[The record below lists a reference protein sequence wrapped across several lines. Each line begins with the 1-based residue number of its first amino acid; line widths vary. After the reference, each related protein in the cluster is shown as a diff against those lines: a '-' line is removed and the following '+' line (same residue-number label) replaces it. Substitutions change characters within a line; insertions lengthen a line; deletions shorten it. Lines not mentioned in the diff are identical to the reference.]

1 MAGLRP
7 WAWLRSGLHGASRS
21 SARLGKDPGQAERVG
36 ALGFPISA
44 AAISASILGQASPEC
59 TLPLIACFGG
69 HSLGRSYGGSKRGL
83 GFEESVELAGDVADQ
98 AASDLAVGLALSP
111 SPLGIGAG
119 GRVIA
124 QPGQDDQVQGLVEV
138 AIARAVESNPDPLAR
153 GGWDR
158 GGVAQHR
165 EGGLGPAAARMGPGT
180 QHDRATIGPTPV
192 GVSSSGCQA
201 RTSAVM
207 ARVCSAISA
216 SRSWMRRARARRLA
230 TVAAVSGSVSARCRS
245 RPQVLTRRG
254 VVRSRSRLRR
264 TSGAAT
270 TSAWSWRWASLVA
283 WTAERRAAS
292 RTESA
297 ARWPAA
303 LGWASW
309 SRLMASDR

>member
-124 QPGQDDQVQGLVEV
+124 QPGQDDQVEGLVELAV
-138 AIARAVESNPDPLAR
+138 AGAIQPHPDRLAA
-153 GGWDR
+153 GGWDGR
-158 GGVAQHR
+158 GATQHGEGGVA
-165 EGGLGPAAARMGPGT
+165 
-180 QHDRATIGPTPV
+180 
-192 GVSSSGCQA
+192 
-201 RTSAVM
+201 
-207 ARVCSAISA
+207 
-216 SRSWMRRARARRLA
+216 
-230 TVAAVSGSVSARCRS
+230 
-245 RPQVLTRRG
+245 
-254 VVRSRSRLRR
+254 
-264 TSGAAT
+264 
-270 TSAWSWRWASLVA
+270 
-283 WTAERRAAS
+283 
-292 RTESA
+292 SA
-297 ARWPAA
+297 A
-303 LGWASW
+303 
-309 SRLMASDR
+309 